1 MGDKMGH
8 QQNTEQL
15 AWEYYTEGRQTFFD
29 NRLEEAALL
38 IQNAIHLFKKAE
50 NYEQYTIA
58 LNLMGV
64 IYAATGNETMA
75 IDYYL
80 EGLESAL
87 DHHYDHIVALFYNN
101 IGSRYQELNEHEKA
115 IAYFTKSAREL
126 ENPSCIQQ
134 ERHDIWCLITYLNLT
149 TSYRELRQ
157 YKLAMKYL
165 EKAEPYLEGEDSVYK
180 YTFLISKCRL
190 YWCVGKHDYVYEHL
204 EELLESGVKDCNA
217 SDYVQ
222 DMKDLC
228 SLLKQMKE
236 YDCWKKII
244 LAVEKYAD
252 EQNTVYFRLI
262 QTEMWMDYYQT
273 IGEIKKYIHLCVE
286 HAELYQRQK
295 EIADKERAAAIDIK
309 IELREKEVERR
320 RAEEKSTTDP
330 LTGLGNRYLLE
341 QEAKRMIAESVQEQE
356 RIVVGVLDIDCF
368 KQHNDTYGHIQ
379 GDHCLK
385 TVADILKRAVEER
398 GQVYRFGG
406 DEFVML
412 LSPGQD
418 TEVER
423 IAERV
428 KSMLREARIENINSL
443 ALPEI
448 TISQGYA
455 CFVPAEKEHGASLI
469 EHADKALYYVKKNGR
484 NGYHI
489 IEE

>member
-1 MGDKMGH
+1 M
-8 QQNTEQL
+8 EQL
-15 AWEYYTEGRQTFFD
+15 ALEYYTEGRQTFFD

-38 IQNAIHLFKKAE
+38 VQNAIHLFKKAGS
-50 NYEQYTIA
+50 YEQCTIA

-80 EGLESAL
+80 EGLECAL
-87 DHHYDHIVALFYNN
+87 DNHYDHIVSVFYNN

-115 IAYFTKSAREL
+115 NEYFTKAAKEL

-134 ERHDIWCLITYLNLT
+134 ERYDIWCLVTYLNLAN
-149 TSYRELRQ
+149 SYRELRQ
-157 YKLAMKYL
+157 YKLALKYM
-165 EKAEPYLEGEDSVYK
+165 EKAEPYLEKEEDSVHK
-180 YTFLISKCRL
+180 YTVLISKCRL
-190 YWCVGKHDYVYEHL
+190 YWCIGRHDYVYEHL

-244 LAVEKYAD
+244 HAVEKYAD
-252 EQNTVYFRLI
+252 EQNTVYFKLI

-273 IGEIKKYIHLCVE
+273 IGEIKRYIHLCVE

-295 EIADKERAAAIDIK
+295 EITDKERAAAIDIK
-309 IELREKEVERR
+309 IELREKEVERK
-320 RAEEKSTTDP
+320 RAEEKSMTDS

-341 QEAKRMIAESVQEQE
+341 QEAKRMIEEAVRRQEK
-356 RIVVGVLDIDCF
+356 IVVGVLDIDCF

-379 GDHCLK
+379 GDQCLK
-385 TVADILKRAVEER
+385 TVADILKRAVGES

-412 LSPGQD
+412 LSPGMD
-418 TEVER
+418 IEVER
-423 IAERV
+423 IAERI
-428 KSMLREARIENINSL
+428 KSMLAEEKIENINSL

-455 CFVPAEKEHGASLI
+455 CFVPSEKEHGASLI
-469 EHADKALYYVKKNGR
+469 EHADKALYHVKKNGR

-489 IEE
+489 IVE